1 MKKRTKILIII
12 IVIILLILLLSAII
26 FLSMNARDSKEK
38 DTKPEYKEA
47 MTITCIKEVGHDEV
61 KQTETVYMENG
72 ILITRRTSAV
82 WTKAEPKERTCEYY
96 TDQTNGLNT
105 KKGVNASVT
114 CDEQTGN
121 ASAVYMIS
129 EIDRED
135 MKLKQF
141 DYMNEKGIFDYKGW
155 TDYMETSGYT
165 CEEE

>member
-1 MKKRTKILIII
+1 MRNKIFA
-12 IVIILLILLLSAII
+12 IVFSAI
-26 FLSMNARDSKEK
+26 FLFMLVGAPLTLVLTKYGILEYNNVGNQIVADKTYDESTAFGKVFTAIENGKVAIK
-38 DTKPEYKEA
+38 DTYINNLPFFLKITNAYKPFKSN
-47 MTITCIKEVGHDEV
+47 V
-61 KQTETVYMENG
+61 
-72 ILITRRTSAV
+72 
-82 WTKAEPKERTCEYY
+82 
-96 TDQTNGLNT
+96 DQPVINWLQE
-105 KKGVNASVT
+105 K
-114 CDEQTGN
+114 GN